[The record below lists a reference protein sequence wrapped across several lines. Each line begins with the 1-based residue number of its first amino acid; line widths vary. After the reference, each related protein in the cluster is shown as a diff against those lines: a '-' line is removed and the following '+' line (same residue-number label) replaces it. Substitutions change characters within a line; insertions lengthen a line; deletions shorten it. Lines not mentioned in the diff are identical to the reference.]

1 MGPGMPGFGIASIF
15 YIGAALLSPFFE
27 AVHVV
32 RGTSTRER
40 RRTALSQFMIGV
52 LMIGALVGF
61 YVGLASVMRRGWLSD
76 AGKGAF
82 GPLPNWAYAL
92 LTLLA
97 VLGVGY
103 VWGVITRWR
112 LGPECRATVA
122 QAHYDGITRI
132 VLDLRD
138 EQTLVEVTQSPRVVV
153 DNAWT
158 LSGGSASE
166 SEVMGRALLF
176 LFPPDPLSPQPLG
189 ESVAPLELAA

>member
-1 MGPGMPGFGIASIF
+1 MPGFGIASIF

-40 RRTALSQFMIGV
+40 RRTALSQFVIGV

-61 YVGLASVMRRGWLSD
+61 YVGLASVMRRGWLAD

-82 GPLPNWAYAL
+82 GPLPNWAYAM

-103 VWGVITRWR
+103 VWGAITRWR

-122 QAHYDGITRI
+122 QAHYDGIAPM
-132 VLDLRD
+132 VLDLRH
-138 EQTLVEVTQSPRVVV
+138 EQTLLEVPEPPRVVV
-153 DNAWT
+153 DDAWT
-158 LSGGSASE
+158 LSGGSESE
-166 SEVMGRALLF
+166 SDVIGRALLF

-189 ESVAPLELAA
+189 DRVAPLELTA